1 MRSARQSPGA
11 CASDVQASAAP
22 TLPVKGAAADGALHR
37 APRFGFLYFLVRAR
51 RTVALI
57 SLAVVALI
65 VVAAAAVPWFFS
77 WESVTQV
84 RLGESLISPGPNYWL
99 GTDELGRDLLGRV
112 LWGARITLAVAFGS
126 VALGMAVGVSLGA
139 VCGFYANAATGA
151 VMRLMDFLIAFPRTL
166 VAILVVAVAGNSV
179 ISLTLAIAISTM
191 PIYVRFFA
199 APVRA
204 LRERE
209 FVLASR
215 AIGVGDLRL
224 IATHIIPNI
233 GSLIIVQATMSLAEA
248 ILIGSGLSFLG
259 LGPPPPIPEWGAMI
273 ANARAHLA
281 SHPHVLLAPGCVLFV
296 VILSFNL
303 LGDAL
308 RDYVDPRSRTRA
320 GGTH

>member
-1 MRSARQSPGA
+1 MHSARS
-11 CASDVQASAAP
+11 SASAAAP
-22 TLPVKGAAADGALHR
+22 EVQSGKLAAAPALNSEVETEGGASR
-37 APRFGFLYFLVRAR
+37 GGFLGYLLRTRRLIALV
-51 RTVALI
+51 
-57 SLAVVALI
+57 SLAVLAV
-65 VVAAAAVPWFFS
+65 VVAAAGVAPWIHS
-77 WESVTQV
+77 WNSVTQV
-84 RLGESLISPGPNYWL
+84 NLDRALISPGTTAWL

-126 VALGMAVGVSLGA
+126 VALGMLAGVSLGA
-139 VCGFYANAATGA
+139 VCGFYANAGTGA

-166 VAILVVAVAGNSV
+166 VAILVVAVAGNS
-179 ISLTLAIAISTM
+179 IMSLTLAIAISTM

-224 IATHIIPNI
+224 VATHIIPNI

-273 ANARAHLA
+273 ANSRAHLA
-281 SHPHVLLAPGCVLFV
+281 SHPHVLLVPGCALFV

-303 LGDAL
+303 VGDAL
-308 RDYVDPRSRTRA
+308 RDYVDPRSRTRTDS
-320 GGTH
+320 GR

>member
-1 MRSARQSPGA
+1 MHSAPDST
-11 CASDVQASAAP
+11 SAA
-22 TLPVKGAAADGALHR
+22 GRG
-37 APRFGFLYFLVRAR
+37 GFLGYLFRTRRLIALV
-51 RTVALI
+51 
-57 SLAVVALI
+57 SLAVVVLI
-65 VVAAAAVPWFFS
+65 VAAAGIAPWIHS
-77 WESVTQV
+77 WNSVTLV
-84 RLGESLISPGPNYWL
+84 NLDRALIAPGAAAWL

-126 VALGMAVGVSLGA
+126 VALGMLVGVSLGA
-139 VCGFYANAATGA
+139 VCGFYANGATGA

-179 ISLTLAIAISTM
+179 TSLTLAIAISTM

-215 AIGVGDLRL
+215 AIGVGDFRL
-224 IATHIIPNI
+224 VATHIIPNM

-273 ANARAHLA
+273 ANSRAHLV
-281 SHPHVLLAPGCVLFV
+281 SHPHVLLAPGCALVV

-303 LGDAL
+303 VGDAL
-308 RDYVDPRSRTRA
+308 RDYVDPRSRTRTDN
-320 GGTH
+320 GR